1 MIKNKCKL
9 IVTIFVRMSADFS
22 YKQLINLLRQKK
34 KNQKT
39 QENEKSCKS
48 VNFNVCIKRARE
60 VLKSLALFCSLLGTR
75 LAL

>member
-9 IVTIFVRMSADFS
+9 IVTILVRNREDFS

-39 QENEKSCKS
+39 
-48 VNFNVCIKRARE
+48 
-60 VLKSLALFCSLLGTR
+60 
-75 LAL
+75 